1 MAAFGKGV
9 DALSIASPVLKSG
22 PSAYE
27 VVTARMGIEGD
38 NAKLAAAKDAAAKEA
53 AAKQKEVTTKAA
65 TIDPGTVFA
74 PHTMMYLKKR
84 KEAQDWIQNYLEKS
98 GGEAPPVD
106 SPEYGQWEAIKLG
119 LKQFEANSKQG
130 QEDYYAMAKM
140 IAEDAK
146 SGNPRF
152 RKDAMAKLNEVY
164 SDPTLPEQGLL
175 PERIAGL
182 YDLEGQITKTFGAIA
197 KEQEAWAS
205 QDGTRSGTKEY
216 IPSDAFLTVAET
228 FATDPYAAAEL
239 QDRFKSYTPE
249 KQQWIMDYA
258 KKLGTNSDVAM
269 AVDMAS
275 GLYDRVRK
283 TAQSEQQSASGYGQQ
298 VEEAGRN
305 WFTEALWGE
314 IGNISETPEERKPIG
329 DPSGWAIGGAPRKV
343 DIVPG
348 SERTGLRE
356 GKTFVGWAWDT
367 DVQVDREGMK
377 NYKVSKNVKGY
388 TLDDATQTMTLEVGD
403 VDKKKGDKAN
413 QKITMRYDEVEGKFG
428 PKVMAANAKALD
440 EKGKQSIANEK
451 AYGTSETG
459 ARGKNP
465 TIKVGQR
472 EETAAEKYARIKA
485 GGQ

>member
-1 MAAFGKGV
+1 MFFS
-9 DALSIASPVLKSG
+9 DFRS
-22 PSAYE
+22 
-27 VVTARMGIEGD
+27 
-38 NAKLAAAKDAAAKEA
+38 
-53 AAKQKEVTTKAA
+53 
-65 TIDPGTVFA
+65 
-74 PHTMMYLKKR
+74 
-84 KEAQDWIQNYLEKS
+84 
-98 GGEAPPVD
+98 
-106 SPEYGQWEAIKLG
+106 KLG
-119 LKQFEANSKQG
+119 
-130 QEDYYAMAKM
+130 
-140 IAEDAK
+140 
-146 SGNPRF
+146 
-152 RKDAMAKLNEVY
+152 
-164 SDPTLPEQGLL
+164 
-175 PERIAGL
+175 
-182 YDLEGQITKTFGAIA
+182 EGQVTK
-197 KEQEAWAS
+197 
-205 QDGTRSGTKEY
+205 R
-216 IPSDAFLTVAET
+216 
-228 FATDPYAAAEL
+228 
-239 QDRFKSYTPE
+239 YTQP
-249 KQQWIMDYA
+249 
-258 KKLGTNSDVAM
+258 GST
-269 AVDMAS
+269 
-275 GLYDRVRK
+275 
-283 TAQSEQQSASGYGQQ
+283 GYGKA

-314 IGNISETPEERKPIG
+314 IGNISETPESKNMIG
-329 DPSGWAIGGAPRKV
+329 VSPYSGREFNTKGP
-343 DIVPG
+343 
-348 SERTGLRE
+348 RE